1 MSRRIRML
9 LVCAVAVVIAV
20 PGVSVA
26 GAGVGGDTDEVARMV
41 ADAKRVEIAVVTAYN
56 DRKWEQLP
64 PLFAEDAVLLLSHHE
79 PIHGRDAVAGYYET
93 LRDVVGEINDG
104 WEHLRVQGSAT
115 SATLT
120 GIVTLGS
127 GRVRVWYSDLYER
140 QPDGSVQLAVNAIAF
155 TQRPVG

>member
-26 GAGVGGDTDEVARMV
+26 GAGVGRDTDEVAQMV

-56 DRKWEQLP
+56 DRKWDQLP
-64 PLFAEDAVLLLSHHE
+64 PLFAEDAVLLLPHHE
-79 PIHGRDAVAGYYET
+79 PIHGRDAVAGYYEA

-140 QPDGSVQLAVNAIAF
+140 RPDGSVQMAVNAIAF

>member
-1 MSRRIRML
+1 MSQRIRT
-9 LVCAVAVVIAV
+9 LVACAATVVIAL
-20 PGVSVA
+20 PGIAAA
-26 GAGVGGDTDEVARMV
+26 GAGVGGDTDDAAQMV
-41 ADAKRVEIAVVTAYN
+41 ADAKGVEIAVVAAYN
-56 DRKWEQLP
+56 DRKWDQLS
-64 PLFAEDAVLLLSHHE
+64 PLFAEDAVLLLPHHE

-104 WEHLRVQGSAT
+104 WEHLRVQGSGT

-140 QPDGSVQLAVNAIAF
+140 RPDGSVQLAVNAIAF